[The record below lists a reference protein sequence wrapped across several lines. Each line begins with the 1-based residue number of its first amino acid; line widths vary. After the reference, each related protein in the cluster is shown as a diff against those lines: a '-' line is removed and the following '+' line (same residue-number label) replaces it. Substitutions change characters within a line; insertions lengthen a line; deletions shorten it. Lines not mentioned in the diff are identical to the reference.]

1 MAVIL
6 PNAQLTVRKR
16 AHQFARD
23 EHGTPVAGDTWSDP
37 EGPTPGGIVAPDD
50 LTPAQAAY
58 RLRVDPAHWPL
69 RADDEITD
77 EDGRVF
83 IVRTATKVS
92 VPVDDAVDFIRVTA
106 DLDPPQ
112 VP

>member
-6 PNAQLTVRKR
+6 PNAQLTVRRR
-16 AHQFARD
+16 AHQFGRD
-23 EHGTPVAGDTWSDP
+23 EHGTPVANTSWGP
-37 EGPTPGGIVAPDD
+37 EEGPSAGAVVEPDD
-50 LTPAQAAY
+50 LTPAQAPY

-77 EDGRVF
+77 DQGRKF
-83 IVRTATKVS
+83 IVRTARKVE